1 MIRYTLR
8 CDSGHAF
15 ESWFRDMASFDGQVK
30 RGLVACPVCN
40 SVHVEKAIMAP
51 RIKRTDQNR
60 AVVAEQER
68 TETSS
73 APATVTPAEP
83 VALISDQELELR
95 AAIKAIRAKVAESAD
110 NVGKGFADEAL
121 KIHLGEVPH
130 RSIYGEA
137 SSDDV
142 QMLREEGVEF
152 HALPVLPDERN

>member
-8 CDSGHAF
+8 CDAGHAF

-40 SVHVEKAIMAP
+40 SLKVEKAIMAP
-51 RIKRTDQNR
+51 RIKRTDRDR
-60 AVVAEQER
+60 ALVVEQEPVAA
-68 TETSS
+68 S
-73 APATVTPAEP
+73 AGPIADAPPEP

-95 AAIKAIRAKVAESAD
+95 AAIKAIRTKVAESAD

-137 SSDDV
+137 SPDDV

-152 HALPVLPDERN
+152 HALPTLPDDRN

>member
-1 MIRYTLR
+1 MIRYMLR
-8 CDSGHAF
+8 CDAGHAF

-30 RGLVACPVCN
+30 RGLVACPICN

-51 RIKRTDQNR
+51 RIKRTDRGRGQRLDQR
-60 AVVAEQER
+60 AAEASAVPVA
-68 TETSS
+68 
-73 APATVTPAEP
+73 ATAAEP
-83 VALISDQELELR
+83 VALISDQERELR

-137 SSDDV
+137 SADDV

>member
-8 CDSGHAF
+8 CDKSHVF

-30 RGLVACPVCN
+30 RGLVACPICN
-40 SVHVEKAIMAP
+40 SVKVDKAIMAP
-51 RIKRTDQNR
+51 RIHRTDR
-60 AVVAEQER
+60 DR
-68 TETSS
+68 S
-73 APATVTPAEP
+73 APSEAVTRDEAVSPVDAPKAEP

-95 AAIKAIRAKVAESAD
+95 AAIKAIRAKVESSAD

-137 SSDDV
+137 SADDV
-142 QMLREEGVEF
+142 RMLHEEGVEF
-152 HALPVLPDERN
+152 HALPVLPDDRN